1 MGEKRRIE
9 VSITMDELEHRHS
22 HDPGPGLSEIMEAV
36 MRCARGEVQTTSWAG
51 RRVSLAQVQ
60 QAFDELE
67 RQGRSASPASGA
79 TTASPCTTSSS
90 QTDQRARSKRHGPT
104 RRFQLWRTRHDRAP
118 VPPQRGRVINHLQQ
132 AKAKARTRRARKG
145 DNAAG
150 IGSGDRERAIVTV
163 REDGGCS
170 ATCRNQAARQRARAI
185 AGAGHRRPGHSGVAK
200 AGRAGRPRVAFC

>member
-67 RQGRSASPASGA
+67 RQGLIRLTGKW
-79 TTASPCTTSSS
+79 C
-90 QTDQRARSKRHGPT
+90 DDG
-104 RRFQLWRTRHDRAP
+104 FP
-118 VPPQRGRVINHLQQ
+118 VYDLVKPN
-132 AKAKARTRRARKG
+132 
-145 DNAAG
+145 
-150 IGSGDRERAIVTV
+150 
-163 REDGGCS
+163 
-170 ATCRNQAARQRARAI
+170 
-185 AGAGHRRPGHSGVAK
+185 
-200 AGRAGRPRVAFC
+200 